1 MALEEFEREEMSEKN
16 KGYVRMKSIMD
27 YGMGLLWLGMGVF
40 LVFIK
45 YFNTDFQE
53 RFEFD
58 DPVMKIFGGVCL
70 VYGLFRIYR
79 GYKKNYFI
87 ER

>member
-1 MALEEFEREEMSEKN
+1 MSLEEFEKEQLSEKN

-27 YGMGLLWLGMGVF
+27 FGMGLLWLAMGIF
-40 LVFIK
+40 LVFVNK
-45 YFNTDFQE
+45 FNTG
-53 RFEFD
+53 FEARFD
-58 DPVMKIFGGVCL
+58 DPVMKFFGAVCII
-70 VYGLFRIYR
+70 YGLFRLYR

>member
-1 MALEEFEREEMSEKN
+1 MALEEFEKEELSEKN
-16 KGYVRMKSIMD
+16 KGYARMKSIMD
-27 YGMGLLWLGMGVF
+27 YGMGLLWMGMGIF

-45 YFNTDFQE
+45 EFHTG
-53 RFEFD
+53 FEARFD
-58 DPVMKIFGGVCL
+58 DPVMKIFGGVCI

>member
-45 YFNTDFQE
+45 YFNTGFQA
-53 RFEFD
+53 RFD